1 MACLSAALGLAFGI
15 LIGIF
20 VLITAR
26 HEKFDHFD
34 DYTYWVPDDG
44 LRYPQAPPAVPDIIP
59 PIVVPETDIYFAKSR
74 IKMLEHFR
82 LVSHFNER
90 TWERRNEKKN
100 IDKSN
105 RISFRKI
112 VPNMPMSE
120 QTPPLLRINKKSAN
134 LNLKK
139 NCSGRR
145 I

>member
-1 MACLSAALGLAFGI
+1 MLISCSRFSFGI
-15 LIGIF
+15 IIGIF

-90 TWERRNEKKN
+90 AWERRNEEEK
-100 IDKSN
+100 ISIN
-105 RISFRKI
+105 RTELALEKYSPIC
-112 VPNMPMSE
+112 
-120 QTPPLLRINKKSAN
+120 Q
-134 LNLKK
+134 
-139 NCSGRR
+139 
-145 I
+145 